1 MGLFVV
7 AGAFESTGYGEQ
19 AIHWLAQGGFNL
31 NAPVNLT
38 LATAAMSNL
47 IGNSATV
54 MLLLKVV
61 NLSAPATPYLLALA
75 NSFGGSLLII
85 GSVSNIIVVQQA
97 REMGIKISFWDFAR
111 LGIPVTLAA
120 LAGLLGWLFLAG

>member
-1 MGLFVV
+1 M
-7 AGAFESTGYGEQ
+7 Q
-19 AIHWLAQGGFNL
+19 WLAQGGFNL

-38 LATAAMSNL
+38 LATAALSNL
-47 IGNSATV
+47 AGNSAAV

-61 NLSAPATPYLLALA
+61 NLSGTTAPYVLALA
-75 NSFGGSLLII
+75 NSFGGSLIII

-97 REMGIKISFWDFAR
+97 RQMGIKISFWDFAR

-120 LAGLLGWLFLAG
+120 LAVLLAWVALAG